1 MHSSA
6 SIVLQQTSQGVF
18 RPLNEV
24 SRKILEHG
32 WAPSTVRQYAA
43 SVNKFFKFTDGSHP
57 TFPALADSIY
67 QFVLWCGKDDNKQSV
82 ISNTTRR
89 YLTGLRMWHTLHGV
103 PFPTLDE
110 HRLRLV
116 LKATK
121 KCEPSQRVR
130 KRLGLTLPDI
140 HSLITNLPKKSLRCA
155 TLKAVVLVGF
165 WGLARLGELTHHKDH
180 PNVFVRR
187 RDVRFSP
194 DNKSAS
200 IMLRMAKTAE
210 PSAAQ

>member
-89 YLTGLRMWHTLHGV
+89 YLTGLRM
-103 PFPTLDE
+103 
-110 HRLRLV
+110 
-116 LKATK
+116 
-121 KCEPSQRVR
+121 
-130 KRLGLTLPDI
+130 
-140 HSLITNLPKKSLRCA
+140 
-155 TLKAVVLVGF
+155 
-165 WGLARLGELTHHKDH
+165 
-180 PNVFVRR
+180 
-187 RDVRFSP
+187 
-194 DNKSAS
+194 
-200 IMLRMAKTAE
+200 
-210 PSAAQ
+210 